1 MARPSQGAGQDE
13 IGVFTRQMSE
23 LQVRSQTMAAPTRGE
38 VEAALANA
46 ITQFEKEQMGRGPV
60 ETRVYVIEDM
70 ILVRL
75 RGVLT
80 PAEVML
86 AQNPDGHA
94 LIKQLRRQLL
104 EGSRPLLEEIV
115 QQTTG
120 GGVVSLHTDI
130 SVKTSERVI
139 VFTLTQNL
147 DERFL
152 WGKREKN
159 PPR

>member
-1 MARPSQGAGQDE
+1 MAE
-13 IGVFTRQMSE
+13 
-23 LQVRSQTMAAPTRGE
+23 PTRGE

-46 ITQFEKEQMGRGPV
+46 ITQFEKDQMGRGPV
-60 ETRVYVIEDM
+60 ETRAFIIEDM

-80 PAEVML
+80 PAEIKL

-120 GGVVSLHTDI
+120 GRVVSLHTDI

-139 VFTLTQNL
+139 ILTLTDNL
-147 DERFL
+147 EERFG
-152 WGKREKN
+152 WANGRKVRADRE
-159 PPR
+159 